1 VQTGLKAIDAL
12 VPIGRGQRELIIGD
26 RQTGKTAVA
35 IDTFINQKAANQGD
49 DEGKKLYCIYVAVGQ
64 KRSTVAQI
72 VRQLEENGAMEY
84 SIVVAATAS
93 EPAPL
98 QYLAPTPAAPWASSS
113 ATTACMP

>member
-1 VQTGLKAIDAL
+1 VTARPARPPSRSTPSSTRRASTG
-12 VPIGRGQRELIIGD
+12 GD
-26 RQTGKTAVA
+26 
-35 IDTFINQKAANQGD
+35 
-49 DEGKKLYCIYVAVGQ
+49 ESKKLYCIYVAVGQ

-98 QYLAPTPAAPWASSS
+98 QYLAPYTGVRDGRIFPRQRHARRDRL
-113 ATTACMP
+113 

>member
-1 VQTGLKAIDAL
+1 M
-12 VPIGRGQRELIIGD
+12 IIGD

-35 IDTFINQKAANQGD
+35 LDTFINQKAANAGD
-49 DEGKKLYCIYVAVGQ
+49 DESKKLYCIYVAIGQ

-72 VRQLEENGAMEY
+72 VRALEENGAMEY

-98 QYLAPTPAAPWASSS
+98 QLLEPYTGCAMFEYFVDNGMHAVIVYDDLSKQSVAYRQ
-113 ATTACMP
+113 